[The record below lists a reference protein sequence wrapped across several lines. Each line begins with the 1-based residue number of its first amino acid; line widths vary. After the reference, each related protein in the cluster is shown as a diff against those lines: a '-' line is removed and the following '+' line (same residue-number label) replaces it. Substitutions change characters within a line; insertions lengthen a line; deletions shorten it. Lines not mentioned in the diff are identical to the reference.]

1 MCHLVGQFDAP
12 TKKNL
17 KKKEN
22 FIYFINFL
30 QRRAMGHQTPSTWGV
45 GSQVSTQLQQVIY
58 GCIKMF
64 HH

>member
-1 MCHLVGQFDAP
+1 MP
-12 TKKNL
+12 PPKKIK